1 MARSA
6 GRGCAVS
13 SGGCGPH
20 IFLGIALEPIALW
33 AEGKLSPANVRP
45 TGYLAVAIDSSRG
58 HSVTN
63 ASDILI
69 ERLIAWGVD
78 TVFGLPGDGINGV
91 FEALRKNQEKIRFIH
106 VRHEEA
112 AAFMA
117 CAYAKFTGRIGVCIA
132 TSGPGGIHLLNGLYD
147 AKMDQAPVLAITGM
161 QHSDLIG
168 TFTQQDVALDRLFM
182 DVAVYD
188 ERVMSG
194 AHMESV
200 ADLAIRSALSQRGV
214 AHITI
219 PVDVQVQEVKKGRS
233 ERNPI
238 HHTSAVPAY
247 FHESPSRVELEH
259 AADILNR
266 GKKIAILAGQGALH
280 ATEELEETAELLGAP
295 VVKAL
300 LGKAAVPDDSPYTT
314 GGIGLLGTEPSQDAL
329 EGCDTLLMVGTSFP
343 YIEFLPEPGSVKCV
357 QIELDP
363 QRISLR
369 YPADVGLV
377 GDAKSCLRALR
388 PLLQTHEKS
397 FLEKA
402 QQSKA
407 EWQKLMEERG
417 TRPDKPMKPQVVGW
431 ELGKRIPANAIV
443 TSDSGTITTWWARF
457 VPALR
462 GQMHSCS
469 GNLATM
475 ACGLPYAIGAAVAY
489 PDRPVFC
496 IIGDGGLSMLLGE
509 LITVAAYKLNI
520 KILVIKNNTLG
531 QIKWEQM
538 VFLGNPEYACDL
550 YPADFVAIARGAG
563 IDAVHIEDPASCG
576 AQLDGVVSRREPVLI
591 EAVVDQF
598 TPPMPAKVKAS
609 QAMKLGE
616 ALVRGEPN
624 RSKIVITNTHDKI
637 RELV

>member
-1 MARSA
+1 M
-6 GRGCAVS
+6 V
-13 SGGCGPH
+13 
-20 IFLGIALEPIALW
+20 EQQ
-33 AEGKLSPANVRP
+33 GKLRLSNVRP
-45 TGYLAVAIDSSRG
+45 NKYLVAVADSSRG
-58 HSVTN
+58 HVVTN
-63 ASDILI
+63 ASDVLV

-91 FEALRKNQEKIRFIH
+91 FEALRKNKEKIRFVH

-117 CAYAKFTGRIGVCIA
+117 CAYAKFTGRLGVCIA

-147 AKMDQAPVLAITGM
+147 AKMDHAAVLAITGM

-168 TFTQQDVALDRLFM
+168 TFTQQDVALDKLFM
-182 DVAVYD
+182 DVAIFN

-194 AHMESV
+194 AHMESA
-200 ADLAIRSALSQRGV
+200 ADLAIRTALSSRGV

-247 FHESPSRVELEH
+247 FDQSPSRIELEH

-266 GKKIAILAGQGALH
+266 GEKIAILTGQGGLH
-280 ATEELEETAELLGAP
+280 ATEELEEVAEILGAP
-295 VVKAL
+295 IVKAL

-314 GGIGLLGTEPSQDAL
+314 GGVGLLGTEPSQDAL
-329 EGCDTLLMVGTSFP
+329 EGCDTLFMVGTSFP
-343 YIEFLPEPGSVKCV
+343 YIEFLPAPGSVKCV
-357 QIELDP
+357 QIDIDP

-377 GDAKSCLRALR
+377 GDAKLCLRALV
-388 PLLQTHEKS
+388 PLLHPHKKN
-397 FLEKA
+397 FLESAQKA
-402 QQSKA
+402 KG
-407 EWQKLMEERG
+407 EWEKLMEERG
-417 TRPDKPMKPQVVGW
+417 TRGDKPMKPQVIGW
-431 ELGKRIPANAIV
+431 ELGKRIPSNAIV
-443 TSDSGTITTWWARF
+443 TSDSGTITTWWARY

-462 GQMHSCS
+462 GQKHSCS

-475 ACGLPYAIGAAVAY
+475 ACGLPYAIAAAVAY

-509 LITVAAYKLNI
+509 LITVAAYNLNI
-520 KILVIKNNTLG
+520 KIVVIKNNTLG

-538 VFLGNPEYACDL
+538 VFLGNPEYACNL

-563 IDAVHIEDPASCG
+563 IDAVQIDDPSTCG
-576 AQLDGVVSRREPVLI
+576 TQLDGVVGRRGPVLI

-598 TPPMPAKVKAS
+598 TPPMPPKIKAS
-609 QAMKLGE
+609 QALKLAE

-624 RSKIVITNTHDKI
+624 RSKIAITNAHDKI

>member
-1 MARSA
+1 MS
-6 GRGCAVS
+6 
-13 SGGCGPH
+13 
-20 IFLGIALEPIALW
+20 
-33 AEGKLSPANVRP
+33 
-45 TGYLAVAIDSSRG
+45 D
-58 HSVTN
+58 
-63 ASDILI
+63 ASDVLV
-69 ERLIAWGVD
+69 ERLLAWGVD

-91 FEALRKNQEKIRFIH
+91 FEALRKQKDRIRFIH

-117 CAYAKFTGRIGVCIA
+117 CAYAKFTGRLGVCIA

-147 AKMDQAPVLAITGM
+147 AKMDRAPVLAITGL

-168 TFTQQDVALDRLFM
+168 TFTQQDVALDKLFI
-182 DVAVYD
+182 DVALYN
-188 ERVMSG
+188 ERVMNG

-200 ADLAIRSALSQRGV
+200 ADLAIRTALASRGV

-219 PVDVQVQEVKKGRS
+219 PVDVQVQEIKKGRS
-233 ERNPI
+233 ERNPV

-247 FHESPSRVELEH
+247 FDQVPARIELEH
-259 AADILNR
+259 AASILNR

-280 ATEELEETAELLGAP
+280 ATQELEELAETLGAP
-295 VVKAL
+295 IIKAL

-314 GGIGLLGTEPSQDAL
+314 GGIGLLGTEPSQDAI
-329 EGCDTLLMVGTSFP
+329 EECDTLLMVGTSFP

-357 QIELDP
+357 QIDVDP

-377 GDAKSCLRALR
+377 GDSKNTLRALL
-388 PLLQTHEKS
+388 PLLQKHDTS

-402 QQSKA
+402 QKAKA
-407 EWQKLMEERG
+407 EWQKLLEERG
-417 TRPDKPMKPQVVGW
+417 TRPDKPMKPQVLGW
-431 ELGKRIPANAIV
+431 ELGKRIPSNAIV
-443 TSDSGTITTWWARF
+443 TSDSGTITTWWARY

-462 GQMHSCS
+462 GQKHSCS

-475 ACGLPYAIGAAVAY
+475 ACGLPYAIAAAVAY
-489 PDRPVFC
+489 PDRPVYC

-520 KILVIKNNTLG
+520 KIIVVKNNTLG

-538 VFLGNPEYACDL
+538 VFLGNPEYGCDL
-550 YPADFVAIARGAG
+550 YPADFVTIARGAG
-563 IDAVHIEDPASCG
+563 IDAIQIEDPAACG
-576 AQLDGVVSRREPVLI
+576 TQLDSVVVRPGAVLI
-591 EAVVDQF
+591 EAVVDEF
-598 TPPMPAKVKAS
+598 TPPMPAKIKAS
-609 QAMKLGE
+609 QAVKLAE

-624 RSKIVITNTHDKI
+624 SMKIALTNAHDKV